1 MSTNTRAKSSTAN
14 HPRSLKS
21 VADRNGVCIATV
33 YNEIKRG
40 NLEVTKIGARTT
52 VTPEQEQAWLDR
64 GRYRAP
70 GDAA

>member
-1 MSTNTRAKSSTAN
+1 MTRAKPSTVN

-21 VADRNGVCIATV
+21 LAERTGVCLATV

-40 NLEVTKIGARTT
+40 NLEVTKVGARTI
-52 VTPEQEQAWLDR
+52 VTPEQEQQWLDR